1 MNLQITRLQPQKRKK
16 GRFNLFTEDGFL
28 TSLSYETI
36 LKFGIRENGCI
47 ESERLEQAK
56 QDDTVKYA
64 KEQAMQ
70 YVAYAPRSSSQ
81 VRKRLQQKGV
91 DEQSIN
97 CALETMRR
105 YGYIDDAAYIR
116 EFVRS
121 YSAKL
126 GEQAIRQK
134 LLQNGVAGSLIDEV
148 LELPEQTQ
156 LEAARACLRKK
167 LPACRQLE
175 PQKARQRLYGA
186 LARRGF
192 SAEIIRHAM
201 EEELI
206 ALEQE

>member
-1 MNLQITRLQPQKRKK
+1 
-16 GRFNLFTEDGFL
+16 
-28 TSLSYETI
+28 
-36 LKFGIRENGCI
+36 
-47 ESERLEQAK
+47 
-56 QDDTVKYA
+56 
-64 KEQAMQ
+64 MQ

-167 LPACRQLE
+167 LPAWPGAGAGKGEAAPVWRPCPPRFFCGNHT
-175 PQKARQRLYGA
+175 PRHGRGANSPGTGMKAA
-186 LARRGF
+186 NCE
-192 SAEIIRHAM
+192 EIM
-201 EEELI
+201 K
-206 ALEQE
+206 

>member
-91 DEQSIN
+91 DAQSID

-156 LEAARACLRKK
+156 LEAARAMAIRCFWPPESCEGYASARSGRPTTCSSSCARFSIFSLGQ
-167 LPACRQLE
+167 PAISI
-175 PQKARQRLYGA
+175 G
-186 LARRGF
+186 
-192 SAEIIRHAM
+192 
-201 EEELI
+201 
-206 ALEQE
+206 